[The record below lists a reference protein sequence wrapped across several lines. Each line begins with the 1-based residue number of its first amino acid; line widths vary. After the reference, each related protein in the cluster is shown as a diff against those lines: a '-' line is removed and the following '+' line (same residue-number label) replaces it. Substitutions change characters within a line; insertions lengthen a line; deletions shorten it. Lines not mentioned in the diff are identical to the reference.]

1 MKQLFSVFGK
11 WTCKAAILEGSVEHQ
26 ISFLPGDIFKIW
38 GMGSANQAK
47 SRYLIRRNF
56 QDYGRRTEV

>member
-11 WTCKAAILEGSVEHQ
+11 WTRKVAILEGSVEHQ

-38 GMGSANQAK
+38 GMGNANQAK
-47 SRYLIRRNF
+47 SRCLI
-56 QDYGRRTEV
+56 Q